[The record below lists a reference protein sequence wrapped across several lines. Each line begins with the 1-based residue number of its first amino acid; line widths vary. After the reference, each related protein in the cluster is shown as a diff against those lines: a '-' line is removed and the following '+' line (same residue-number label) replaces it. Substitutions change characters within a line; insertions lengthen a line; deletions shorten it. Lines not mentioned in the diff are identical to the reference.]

1 MSQYWKRW
9 LSGDQIRT
17 IVTQKLCTNFVQ
29 SLEIILTFV
38 KNICVMTKKK
48 DLYNLHCR
56 VEHLTAEKL
65 KAWSEELGYSMGE
78 VIDCVVDGYEG
89 FCNNQDE
96 WLRNSE
102 IYDQLSKLL
111 EKVERIEK
119 KVGA

>member
-1 MSQYWKRW
+1 
-9 LSGDQIRT
+9 
-17 IVTQKLCTNFVQ
+17 
-29 SLEIILTFV
+29 
-38 KNICVMTKKK
+38 MTKKK

-96 WLRNSE
+96 WLRNGD
-102 IYDQLSKLL
+102 IYEQLSKLL
-111 EKVERIEK
+111 DKVERIEK

>member
-1 MSQYWKRW
+1 
-9 LSGDQIRT
+9 
-17 IVTQKLCTNFVQ
+17 
-29 SLEIILTFV
+29 
-38 KNICVMTKKK
+38 MTKKK

-89 FCNNQDE
+89 FCNNQDK
-96 WLRNSE
+96 WLRNGD
-102 IYDQLSKLL
+102 IYEQLSKLL
-111 EKVERIEK
+111 DKVERIEK